1 MSRNGILRIAF
12 LVAVAGVL
20 ASATAEAAGPFNF
33 FSVTPCRIV
42 DTRKPAGAT
51 GGPILTAGAQRNFP
65 ISAATAGCGV
75 PTTATAATLNVTLV
89 SPTAAGFVK
98 IWPFG
103 STEPLVSTIN
113 AAAGEPAIANGAIVP
128 LGSDATFQISLKY
141 GTAPPP
147 GAQAHVIID
156 VTGYFQ

>member
-1 MSRNGILRIAF
+1 MSRNGILRLAF
-12 LVAVAGVL
+12 LVAVAGVFV
-20 ASATAEAAGPFNF
+20 AATAEAAGPFNF

-42 DTRKPAGAT
+42 DTRKPAGVT
-51 GGPILTAGAQRNFP
+51 GGPIVTAGTQRNFP
-65 ISAATAGCGV
+65 ISAASAACGV

-89 SPTAAGFVK
+89 NPSAAGFVK

-103 STEPLVSTIN
+103 SAEPLVSTIN
-113 AAAGEPAIANGAIVP
+113 AAAHEPAIANGAIVP

-147 GAQAHVIID
+147 GATAHVIID

>member
-1 MSRNGILRIAF
+1 MKGKGTLTLALLSGATVF
-12 LVAVAGVL
+12 LAA
-20 ASATAEAAGPFNF
+20 AAAEAAGPFNF
-33 FSVTPCRIV
+33 YSVTPCRIV

-65 ISAATAGCGV
+65 ISAAAAGCGV

-89 SPTAAGFVK
+89 NPSAAGFVK

-103 STEPLVSTIN
+103 TAEPQVSTIN
-113 AAAGEPAIANGAIVP
+113 AAALEPAIANGAIVP
-128 LGSDATFQISLKY
+128 LGADASFQISLKY

-147 GAQAHVIID
+147 GATAHVIID

>member
-1 MSRNGILRIAF
+1 MKGKALRSVALLGGAVYF
-12 LVAVAGVL
+12 LAAG
-20 ASATAEAAGPFNF
+20 SAEAAGPFNF

-42 DTRKPAGAT
+42 DTRKPAGVT

-65 ISAATAGCGV
+65 ISAAAAGCGV

-89 SPTAAGFVK
+89 GPTAAGFVK

-103 STEPLVSTIN
+103 TTEPIVSTIN

-128 LGSDATFQISLKY
+128 LGADASFQISLKY

>member
-1 MSRNGILRIAF
+1 MF

-65 ISAATAGCGV
+65 ISAASAGCGV

-147 GAQAHVIID
+147 GATAHVIID